1 MSRKLTHV
9 DERGD
14 AHMVDVGDKEVTRR
28 EAVAEGRIRLG
39 PDAVAAVRER
49 TAKKGDVLGVAQIAG
64 IQGAK
69 RTSDTIPLCHPLP
82 LTGIDVLL
90 HLDEAASAVVCRATV
105 RTEGR
110 TGVEMEALCA
120 VSAAL
125 LTVYDMLKAIDKG
138 MEIEAIH
145 LLEKRGGRS
154 GTWTRSP

>member
-1 MSRKLTHV
+1 MTTRLTHV
-9 DERGD
+9 DEQGD
-14 AHMVDVGDKEVTRR
+14 AHMVDVGDKEITRR
-28 EAVAEGRIRLG
+28 EAVAEGRITLG
-39 PDAVAAVRER
+39 PEAVAAVRER

-69 RTSDTIPLCHPLP
+69 HTSDTIPLCHPLA
-82 LTGIDVLL
+82 LTGIDVVL

-125 LTVYDMLKAIDKG
+125 LTVYDMLKAVDKG
-138 MEIEAIH
+138 MQIEAVR

-154 GTWTRSP
+154 GTWTR